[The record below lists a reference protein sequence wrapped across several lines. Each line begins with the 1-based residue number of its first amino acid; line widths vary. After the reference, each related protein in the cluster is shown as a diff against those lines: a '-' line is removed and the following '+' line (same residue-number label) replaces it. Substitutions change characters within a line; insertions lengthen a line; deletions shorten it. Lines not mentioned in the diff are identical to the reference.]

1 MKQINDFISEITQ
14 IEYKEYLIDQIFLI
28 QQIIIKL
35 EFETFLTNIDIQD
48 YQNRK
53 KKYKQIDRQKSF
65 NLKQMNMRKQ
75 LEIQGKTIKVKVN
88 FLGKIMCATL
98 TVWSNLTF
106 LLFGLFFV
114 NFQRD
119 IPYYL
124 NINLHINGLFNL
136 CQSVGLACDPY
147 KLTSI
152 AISSLFN
159 IFLIL
164 TFWIQHVL
172 MAKLSFKLRVSQMF
186 PEYLII
192 ERPMYN
198 LASQF
203 IYVVSFSLWQPTDL
217 VLYNFSQD
225 NIIIDILAFIGVII
239 FLKSVYDLNEVADL
253 TGFLFMKKVF
263 SSKEIQFNQKYLPQ
277 DNSDAIKVSR
287 IYRMCRHPMQFGTC
301 LIILFGGKFWS
312 ISRITYTLGLIAGIN
327 IGISYEESRLEN
339 LYDSYKKYKEE
350 IPFRL
355 IPNIFNLF
363 KSGNNSSEETVKS
376 INQKQEKAD

>member
-1 MKQINDFISEITQ
+1 
-14 IEYKEYLIDQIFLI
+14 
-28 QQIIIKL
+28 
-35 EFETFLTNIDIQD
+35 
-48 YQNRK
+48 
-53 KKYKQIDRQKSF
+53 
-65 NLKQMNMRKQ
+65 MRKQ
-75 LEIQGKTIKVKVN
+75 LENQGNTIKVKVN
-88 FLGKIMCATL
+88 FLGKVMCATL
-98 TVWSNLTF
+98 TIWSNLTF
-106 LLFGLFFV
+106 LLFALFFI

-119 IPYYL
+119 IPLYL
-124 NINLHINGLFNL
+124 NINLHVNGLFNL
-136 CQSVGLACDPY
+136 CDAVGLACDRY
-147 KLTSI
+147 ELKSI
-152 AISSLFN
+152 AISCLFN

-172 MAKLSFKLRVSQMF
+172 MAKLSFKLRVSQIF

-203 IYVVSFSLWQPTDL
+203 IYIVSFSLWQPTDL
-217 VLYNFSQD
+217 VLYNFSQE
-225 NIIIDILAFIGVII
+225 NIIIDIIAFVGVLI

-253 TGFLFMKKVF
+253 TGFIFMKRVF

-312 ISRITYTLGLIAGIN
+312 ISRIIYTLGLIAGIN
-327 IGISYEESRLEN
+327 IGISYEESKLEN

-363 KSGNNSSEETVKS
+363 KNSNSNTDQTEKFT
-376 INQKQEKAD
+376 NLKQEKAD